1 MVCHLREIV
10 RIRFP
15 TSHAH
20 CRTFGEVAAGR
31 IIERIILSLHQ
42 LPAAPLMSASV
53 LVCTWAEARERSRA
67 IRYSVFVE
75 EQRVPVE
82 LEWDDMDA
90 QSWHA
95 LAFAED
101 GTPVATGR
109 LLPDGHIGRMAV
121 LRVARGTGIGARVLD
136 ALLAKAAQ
144 LGYPELI
151 LNAQTHAAPFYAR
164 VGFERIGDEFEEAG
178 IPHIE
183 MRKRL
188 LWAKRLSM
196 NMRNPQ

>member
-1 MVCHLREIV
+1 VHR
-10 RIRFP
+10 RKFDIRRRAIGHTIRLFIEFP
-15 TSHAH
+15 NRH
-20 CRTFGEVAAGR
+20 
-31 IIERIILSLHQ
+31 
-42 LPAAPLMSASV
+42 LMSASV
-53 LVCTWAEARERSRA
+53 LVCAWEEARERSRA

-75 EQRVPVE
+75 EQRVPLE

-90 QSWHA
+90 SSWHA
-95 LAFAED
+95 LVFAEN

-121 LRVARGTGIGARVLD
+121 LKVARGAGMGARVLD
-136 ALLAKAAQ
+136 ALMAKAAE

-151 LNAQTHAAPFYAR
+151 LNAQTHAEPFYTR
-164 VGFERIGDEFEEAG
+164 FGFERVGAQFEDAG

-188 LWAKRLSM
+188 V
-196 NMRNPQ
+196 

>member
-1 MVCHLREIV
+1 MRLFRKLLLL
-10 RIRFP
+10 
-15 TSHAH
+15 T
-20 CRTFGEVAAGR
+20 TM
-31 IIERIILSLHQ
+31 
-42 LPAAPLMSASV
+42 PASSDKTPVQTPSTEAPASAV
-53 LVCTWAEARERSRA
+53 LVCDWDTARERARA

-75 EQRVPVE
+75 EQGVPVE

-90 QSWHA
+90 PSWHA
-95 LAFAED
+95 LAFAQD

-121 LRVARGTGIGARVLD
+121 LRVARGTGMGASVLD
-136 ALLAKAAQ
+136 ALMAKAVE
-144 LGYPELI
+144 LGYGELI

-164 VGFERIGDEFEEAG
+164 VGFEQVGEEFEEAS

-188 LWAKRLSM
+188 G
-196 NMRNPQ
+196 

>member
-1 MVCHLREIV
+1 
-10 RIRFP
+10 
-15 TSHAH
+15 
-20 CRTFGEVAAGR
+20 
-31 IIERIILSLHQ
+31 
-42 LPAAPLMSASV
+42 MSTSV
-53 LVCTWAEARERSRA
+53 LVCPWEEARERSRA

-90 QSWHA
+90 SSWHA
-95 LAFAED
+95 PAFADD
-101 GTPVATGR
+101 GAPLATGR

-121 LRVARGTGIGARVLD
+121 LKAARGTGVGARVLD
-136 ALLAKAAQ
+136 ALMAKAAE

-151 LNAQTHAAPFYAR
+151 LNAQTHAEPFYAR
-164 VGFERIGDEFEEAG
+164 VGFERIGAEFEEAG

-188 LWAKRLSM
+188 V
-196 NMRNPQ
+196 